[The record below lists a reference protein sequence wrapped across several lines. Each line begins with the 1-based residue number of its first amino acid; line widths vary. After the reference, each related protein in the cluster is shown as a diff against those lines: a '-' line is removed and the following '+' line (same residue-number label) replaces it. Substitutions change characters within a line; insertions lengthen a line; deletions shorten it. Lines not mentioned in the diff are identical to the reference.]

1 MCVISSLFLAECSF
15 TEVPNRVPAGEV
27 LAVIALQR
35 TFGCSWGG
43 WFQQGCRPQQDL
55 LASLLSGA
63 LLHQPLPQGSHVV
76 GPQAG
81 VPLLDSLHC
90 LHAPGRISCYWA
102 TPCGIVCT
110 HDAAWCMQG
119 VAQ

>member
-1 MCVISSLFLAECSF
+1 MCVIASLYLQDA
-15 TEVPNRVPAGEV
+15 VLQRRPRQMPAGEV

-43 WFQQGCRPQQDL
+43 WFQQGCRPQQNL
-55 LASLLSGA
+55 LASLLGCA

-81 VPLLDSLHC
+81 VPLLHSLHC
-90 LHAPGRISCYWA
+90 LHAPGRIL
-102 TPCGIVCT
+102 CT
-110 HDAAWCMQG
+110 DYAPQG
-119 VAQ
+119 VAQKHGSTQQT